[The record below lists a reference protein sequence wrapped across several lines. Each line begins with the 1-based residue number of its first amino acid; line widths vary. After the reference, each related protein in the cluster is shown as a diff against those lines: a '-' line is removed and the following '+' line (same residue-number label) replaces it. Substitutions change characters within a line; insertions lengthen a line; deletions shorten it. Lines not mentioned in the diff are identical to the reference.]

1 MPRNEHL
8 TRVELIDPT
17 LHELGWTGARIREEK
32 TPGGSDIIDGR
43 PVKRSGRTDYLL
55 CLPILPGKP
64 PLAVGVLEAKAEDK
78 LPSLGI
84 QQARRDAGKHHVPFV
99 FSKLEIAQRLGF
111 AAQQDIEPVASRVA
125 EVGRMLNGL
134 IEALQIDRA
143 GY

>member
-1 MPRNEHL
+1 MPNRL
-8 TRVELIDPT
+8 V
-17 LHELGWTGARIREEK
+17 HETS
-32 TPGGSDIIDGR
+32 P
-43 PVKRSGRTDYLL
+43 YLL
-55 CLPILPGKP
+55 QHKDNPVDWYPWGP
-64 PLAVGVLEAKAEDK
+64 EALARAKAEDK